1 MRIQKIGME
10 IGEVFKDSG
19 YPEITYVERREGNK
33 EQTLADYL
41 FKQSAVVSLSGPS
54 KSGKSALVTHV
65 VEEIDRAP
73 DNLVT
78 IRGNNIDS
86 EGRFWKK
93 VLEKLGQPES
103 RTIESREGTRIKKSK
118 SLGAALQALTAK
130 YSEQDTEEDFEVVAE
145 KHDLGLDE
153 VIEIYNEEEFVIFL
167 DDAHKIPDRI
177 HQSLAESIKEGL
189 DRGLLICVG
198 YINYRSDALTSADI
212 DLSSRVDFIE
222 LQQWS
227 EDDLQKIGYEGFD
240 ELNLNVSDQV
250 IEAFASES
258 IGSPQLMQ
266 KLCYTFCTEND
277 IYYQQDEETSV
288 KAGVD
293 DVKRVLRS
301 VANGLNK
308 TYSTEYDL
316 ISGQAK
322 GRTGTTY
329 DFVDGTEGDRYRA
342 ALRGIA
348 VNDPDTSFS
357 LSELKQRIYD
367 QCDGKSPQSGNITQD
382 VERMNDWVDESDR
395 VEDFVFDYVED
406 KQEQVQIPEP
416 SLIFFLRWSGV
427 LEYEPE
433 LRVDLI

>member
-1 MRIQKIGME
+1 ME

-19 YPEITYVERREGNK
+19 YPKVTYVERREGDK

-54 KSGKSALVTHV
+54 KSGKSALVNHV
-65 VEEIDRAP
+65 VEKIGRAP

-78 IRGNNIDS
+78 IRGNNIKS

-103 RTIESREGTRIKKSK
+103 RTIESREGTRISKSK
-118 SLGAALQALTAK
+118 SLGAAIQALTAQ
-130 YSEQDTEEDFEVVAE
+130 YSEQDTEEDFEVVVE

-153 VIEIYNEEEFVIFL
+153 VIEIHNEEEFVIFL
-167 DDAHKIPDRI
+167 DDAHKIPDDL
-177 HQSLAESIKEGL
+177 HQNLAESIKEGL
-189 DRGLLICVG
+189 DRGLLMAVG
-198 YINYRSDALTSADI
+198 YIDYRSDALTSADI

-222 LQQWS
+222 LEQWS

-240 ELNLNVSDQV
+240 ELNLNVPDQI

-266 KLCYTFCTEND
+266 KLCYTFCTENN
-277 IYYQQDEETSV
+277 IYYEQEEEREIN
-288 KAGVD
+288 AGKD
-293 DVKRVLRS
+293 NVKRVLRS

-322 GRTGTTY
+322 GRTSTTY

-342 ALRGIA
+342 VLRGIA

-382 VERMNDWVDESDR
+382 VGRMSDWIDDSDK
-395 VEDFVFDYVED
+395 VENFVFDYVED
-406 KQEQVQIPEP
+406 TQEQVQIPEP
-416 SLIFFLRWSGV
+416 SLVFFLRWSGV
-427 LEYEPE
+427 LEYEPQ
-433 LRVDLI
+433 LRANLN